1 MFSAVKNAFKIPD
14 LKKRLV
20 YTILMLAVFRVGSAV
35 PVPGI
40 NVEVI
45 RNMLQQYSSFSSFY
59 DLVSGGALNNFT
71 IFALGVGPYVTSS
84 IIIQLLAVAIPSLE
98 DMQKSGEE
106 GRKKIMQL
114 TRFVTVGLALL
125 QSTALAI
132 GFFNSALISHSLLNE
147 VSVVLT
153 LTAGSAF
160 LMWLGEQI
168 TERGIGNGISILIFA
183 GIVSRIPGGAI
194 KSYEMLKAG
203 QLNIIEFIVFLAVSL
218 AIIAGVIMVLEAT
231 RKVPVQHA
239 KRVVG
244 RKTYG
249 GQTTHIPIKINQAGV
264 IPVIFAS
271 SFLMMPNLIGM
282 FVKNPGYT
290 EFVNKYCNTQ
300 GTPGLYVYA
309 GLEFLLVLGFTYF
322 YVSIIFKPDE
332 IADNLKNSGGF
343 IPGIRPGYATAEYL
357 DNISNRLTL
366 AGGVFLA
373 LISAVPLLII
383 GFTNIPFRF
392 GGTSLLIVVGVA
404 LDTLK
409 QIEAQMVM
417 RHYQGFLS

>member
-1 MFSAVKNAFKIPD
+1 MFTAVKNAFKIPD

-290 EFVNKYCNTQ
+290 EFVSKYFNTQ

-322 YVSIIFKPDE
+322 YLSIIFKPDE